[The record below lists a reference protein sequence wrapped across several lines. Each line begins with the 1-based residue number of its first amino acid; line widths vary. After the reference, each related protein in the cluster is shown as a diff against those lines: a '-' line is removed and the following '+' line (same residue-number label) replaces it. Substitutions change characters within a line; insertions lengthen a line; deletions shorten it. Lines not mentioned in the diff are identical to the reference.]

1 MSTKRVLIAEDSSVI
16 QNLARKILE
25 FQNYDITS
33 VKNGEQVL
41 QILEKEDF
49 SIILLDI
56 NMPVMDG
63 MECVRRVRALA
74 DKEKA
79 AVPVVAITG
88 NAKNYT
94 EEEFKTA
101 GFNDV
106 LVKPLNF
113 DRLVEGVRD
122 CLSNSPSLLPSFNPY
137 DCYAPRNRNI
147 LRCAADWLCV

>member
-1 MSTKRVLIAEDSSVI
+1 MSASKRVLIAEDSSVI

-25 FQNYDITS
+25 FQNYDITA

-41 QILEKEDF
+41 QILAKEDF
-49 SIILLDI
+49 NILLLDI

-63 MECVRRVRALA
+63 MECVRQVRALPDRA
-74 DKEKA
+74 KA
-79 AVPVVAITG
+79 GVPIVAITG

-113 DRLVEGVRD
+113 DRLVEVVNQLTD
-122 CLSNSPSLLPSFNPY
+122 K
-137 DCYAPRNRNI
+137 
-147 LRCAADWLCV
+147 

>member
-1 MSTKRVLIAEDSSVI
+1 MSASKRVLIAEDSSVI

-25 FQNYDITS
+25 FQNYDITA

-49 SIILLDI
+49 SILLLDI
-56 NMPVMDG
+56 NMPIMDG
-63 MECVRRVRALA
+63 MECVRQVRALSDPA
-74 DKEKA
+74 KA
-79 AVPVVAITG
+79 EVPIVAITG

-113 DRLVEGVRD
+113 DRLVEVVNQLTD
-122 CLSNSPSLLPSFNPY
+122 K
-137 DCYAPRNRNI
+137 
-147 LRCAADWLCV
+147 

>member
-1 MSTKRVLIAEDSSVI
+1 MSASKRVLIAEDSSVI

-25 FQNYDITS
+25 FQHYDITA
-33 VKNGEQVL
+33 VKNGEQVM

-49 SIILLDI
+49 SILLLDI
-56 NMPVMDG
+56 NMPIMDG
-63 MECVRRVRALA
+63 MECVRRVRAMPE
-74 DKEKA
+74 KEKA
-79 AVPVVAITG
+79 SVPIVAITG

-113 DRLVEGVRD
+113 DRLVEVVNQ
-122 CLSNSPSLLPSFNPY
+122 LTEK
-137 DCYAPRNRNI
+137 
-147 LRCAADWLCV
+147 

>member
-1 MSTKRVLIAEDSSVI
+1 MSASKRVLIAEDSSVI

-25 FQNYDITS
+25 FQNYDITA

-41 QILEKEDF
+41 QILAKEDF
-49 SIILLDI
+49 NILLLDI
-56 NMPVMDG
+56 NMPIMDG
-63 MECVRRVRALA
+63 MECVRQVRALPDAKKA
-74 DKEKA
+74 D
-79 AVPVVAITG
+79 VPIVAITG

-113 DRLVEGVRD
+113 DRLVEVVNQLTD
-122 CLSNSPSLLPSFNPY
+122 K
-137 DCYAPRNRNI
+137 
-147 LRCAADWLCV
+147 